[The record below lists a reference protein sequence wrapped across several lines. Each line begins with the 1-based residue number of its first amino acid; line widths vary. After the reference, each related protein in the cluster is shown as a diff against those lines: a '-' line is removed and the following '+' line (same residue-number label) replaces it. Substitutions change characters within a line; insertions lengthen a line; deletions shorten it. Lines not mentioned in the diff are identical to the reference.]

1 MCYRGGERLG
11 TFGSLVDPRQ
21 PIPPYVAQLTG
32 ISDAMVSGAP
42 PIEHVLPS
50 LLEFLRGAVFVAHNA
65 SFDFGFLNANLRRL
79 DYPPL
84 EGPPVCTA
92 KLARRVV
99 WPDVPNVRLQTLA
112 RYFRT
117 RVQPSHRAL
126 ADAEATGEV
135 FAGLLDAGARLGI
148 LTLGDLREACSARGR
163 PNFGKIALAASL
175 PRSPGVYLFE
185 DRSGRVLYVGKAK
198 DLRAR
203 VKSYF
208 YGDER
213 KKVQDL
219 LASVAA
225 VRGVP
230 TDGELEA
237 LALEARLIARHEPR
251 YNAHGKRWRRYAYLK
266 VDLRDAWPR
275 IKVVRSASSGD
286 DAVYLGPFGSS
297 SRARLAKEAL
307 EHVAPIRRCTT
318 SMGART
324 RFAPCALADMGRCA
338 APCDGR
344 TTPEAYARLV
354 RELLASIAA
363 PGSMLEDLEAR
374 MSVLAEQERYE
385 EAALARDRLRALADA
400 LARARTDAWL
410 VAGRDRPARCRT
422 ACGWSCAAARS
433 CGPAR
438 RRPSRS
444 GGRCRAS
451 APTSSPRSAAGS
463 GAIRSASSAAAC
475 RRPSP
480 STAGPRSPGSST
492 RSGAPRSPPTGV
504 TGRGADPGPGARG
517 SPARLAAWRR
527 RSSSTAPGRRS
538 DGSSG
543 RSRTRP
549 RSSWAPAP
557 PSRRCAGR
565 TSSPTRS
572 TRRST
577 ATRAR
582 PATDRT
588 PAGRSASAPA
598 CRWRSPPTT

>member
-1 MCYRGGERLG
+1 MQLEPFQTTIDDGIPLVEVTFAVVDLETTGGSPATDAITEVGAVCYRGGERLG

-21 PIPPYVAQLTG
+21 PIPPYVARLTG

-65 SFDFGFLNANLRRL
+65 SFDFGFVNANLRRL
-79 DYPPL
+79 EYPPL

-135 FAGLLDAGARLGI
+135 FAGLLDAGAHLGI

-225 VRGVP
+225 VRAVP

-275 IKVVRSASSGD
+275 IKVVRSASQGN

-338 APCDGR
+338 APCDDR

-363 PGSMLEDLEAR
+363 PGSMLDDLETR

-385 EAALARDRLRALADA
+385 EAALVRDRLRALADA

-410 VAGRDRPARCRT
+410 VAGSIVLRGADGVRMELRDGALVRAGEAAPEPIGWPVPRERADELSAVRSWIRRHPVRVERCSVPPSEPVNGGAALAQILDAVRRAEEPADRRDRM
-422 ACGWSCAAARS
+422 
-433 CGPAR
+433 R
-438 RRPSRS
+438 RRP
-444 GGRCRAS
+444 G
-451 APTSSPRSAAGS
+451 
-463 GAIRSASSAAAC
+463 
-475 RRPSP
+475 
-480 STAGPRSPGSST
+480 
-492 RSGAPRSPPTGV
+492 TG
-504 TGRGADPGPGARG
+504 GARE
-517 SPARLAAWRR
+517 
-527 RSSSTAPGRRS
+527 PG
-538 DGSSG
+538 
-543 RSRTRP
+543 
-549 RSSWAPAP
+549 
-557 PSRRCAGR
+557 
-565 TSSPTRS
+565 
-572 TRRST
+572 
-577 ATRAR
+577 
-582 PATDRT
+582 
-588 PAGRSASAPA
+588 
-598 CRWRSPPTT
+598 